1 MGNSAQA
8 DAPGDA
14 DEAPQDSGKDSAK
27 ADSAKAALAEILQ
40 PLCDSLESGILLVGR
55 DGNITTCSLAM
66 AMMFGQTPEALVGMA
81 AADFNALVIGL
92 MDDPPASLCQKGLF
106 PFGSAVR
113 CEEFEIVR
121 PARTVARWVARKVH
135 CPYYAIVA
143 VATDITADVDLTQA
157 YEKMALTDRLT
168 GIANRRGIER
178 EVSQELLRLRRFRT
192 PVSFVLFDID
202 HFKVINDSHGHG
214 TGDEVLRLVAKAIV
228 SCVRDTDLVARWG
241 GEEFL
246 VVLPETSHAGAVL
259 CAEKIR
265 EKVATVRQRVGFDVT
280 ISGGVYQP
288 GPGESISDLLTCAD
302 ARLYEAKNTG
312 RNRIC

>member
-1 MGNSAQA
+1 VGNPAQA
-8 DAPGDA
+8 DASGDV
-14 DEAPQDSGKDSAK
+14 DEAPHGSAK
-27 ADSAKAALAEILQ
+27 ADSSKAALADILQ
-40 PLCDSLESGILLVGR
+40 PLCDSLESGILLVDR
-55 DGNITTCSLAM
+55 DGKITTCSLAM

-81 AADFNALVIGL
+81 AADFNVLVMGL
-92 MDDPPASLCQKGLF
+92 MDDPPASLCHKGLF
-106 PFGSAVR
+106 PIGSAVR

-121 PARTVARWVARKVH
+121 PARTVARWVARKVQ
-135 CPYYAIVA
+135 CPHYAIVA
-143 VATDITADVDLTQA
+143 EATDITADVDLANA

-178 EVSQELLRLRRFRT
+178 EISQELLRLRRFQT

-214 TGDEVLRLVAKAIV
+214 TGDEVLRLVAKAIAG
-228 SCVRDTDLVARWG
+228 SVRDTDLVARWG

-246 VVLPETSHAGAVL
+246 VVLPETSHAGALL

-302 ARLYEAKNTG
+302 ARLYEAKNKG

>member
-1 MGNSAQA
+1 VANPAQA

-14 DEAPQDSGKDSAK
+14 EEAAQGSEK
-27 ADSAKAALAEILQ
+27 AVLAEILQ
-40 PLCDSLESGILLVGR
+40 PLCDSLESGLMLVGS

-66 AMMFGQTPEALVGMA
+66 AVLFGQSPEALVGMA
-81 AADFNALVIGL
+81 AADFNALVLGL
-92 MDDPPASLCQKGLF
+92 MDDPPTSLCQKGLF
-106 PFGSAVR
+106 PIGSAVR

-135 CPYYAIVA
+135 CRHYAIVA
-143 VATDITADVDLTQA
+143 EATDITADVDLAQA

-178 EVSQELLRLRRFRT
+178 EISHELLRLCRFQN

-202 HFKVINDSHGHG
+202 RFKVINDSHGHG
-214 TGDEVLRLVAKAIV
+214 TGDEVLRLVARAIA
-228 SCVRDTDLVARWG
+228 SSVRDTDLVARWG

-246 VVLPETSHAGAVL
+246 VVLPETESTGARV

-265 EKVATVRQRVGFDVT
+265 EKVATISQRVGFEVT

-288 GPGESISDLLTCAD
+288 SPGESISDLLSRTD
-302 ARLYEAKNTG
+302 ARLYEAKNKG

>member
-1 MGNSAQA
+1 MGNPAQA
-8 DAPGDA
+8 DAPHGP
-14 DEAPQDSGKDSAK
+14 DETPRDIAK
-27 ADSAKAALAEILQ
+27 ADLAEVLQ
-40 PLCDSLESGILLVGR
+40 PLCDSLESGILLVGG
-55 DGNITTCSLAM
+55 DGRITTCSLAM
-66 AMMFGQTPEALVGMA
+66 AVMFGQAPEALVGVA
-81 AADFNALVIGL
+81 ASDFNALVLGL
-92 MDDPPASLCQKGLF
+92 MDEPPKPLCDKGLF
-106 PFGSAVR
+106 PVGSAVR

-121 PARTVARWVARKVH
+121 PSRTVVRWVARKVH
-135 CPYYAIVA
+135 CRHYAIVA
-143 VATDITADVDLTQA
+143 EATDITADVDLTHA

-178 EVSQELLRLRRFRT
+178 EISQELLRLRRFST

-214 TGDEVLRLVAKAIV
+214 TGDEVLRLVAKAMAG
-228 SCVRDTDLVARWG
+228 SVRDTDLVARWG

-246 VVLPETSHAGAVL
+246 VVLPETSYSGALL

-265 EKVATVRQRVGFDVT
+265 EKVATVSQRVGFDVT

-288 GPGESISDLLTCAD
+288 GPGESISDLLTRAD
-302 ARLYEAKNTG
+302 ARLYEAKNKG